1 MFSKTFSRGKIFED
15 AGFSFTC
22 GRTKTEV
29 FENNDVIYHLLLALR
44 FHCLTFSMYGRK
56 RFEYATCE
64 RVYFWK
70 RSKKISVFK
79 NIQICVNGAFVAEL
93 PLSLTWS
100 ASMLIF
106 WNKRKFLHK
115 KRVQLPQDCWDTNM
129 AAVSLFWN
137 TNMAAVTSCENA
149 RLQRKNSLVWDTNT
163 RQIRN
168 GKESGLS

>member
-1 MFSKTFSRGKIFED
+1 MGPSTSIRFCLKPETFLVTENVMFSKTFSRGKIFED

-79 NIQICVNGAFVAEL
+79 NIQMCVNGAFVAEL
-93 PLSLTWS
+93 PLWCVLSW
-100 ASMLIF
+100 
-106 WNKRKFLHK
+106 
-115 KRVQLPQDCWDTNM
+115 
-129 AAVSLFWN
+129 LFK
-137 TNMAAVTSCENA
+137 SIERFHSRGQHLC
-149 RLQRKNSLVWDTNT
+149 
-163 RQIRN
+163 
-168 GKESGLS
+168 